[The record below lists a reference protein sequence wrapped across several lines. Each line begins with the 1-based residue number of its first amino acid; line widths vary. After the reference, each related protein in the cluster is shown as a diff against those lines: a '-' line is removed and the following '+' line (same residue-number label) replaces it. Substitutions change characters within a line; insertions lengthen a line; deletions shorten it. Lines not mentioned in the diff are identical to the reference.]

1 MIIGLIVFLVYLY
14 FFIGLPKIMFVIT
27 NLNSGQYALF
37 YSLALACVLLSVF
50 FWSAAWNSILKN
62 LKINL
67 SYRKAYLYYWVGY
80 FTDLVIPCATVCGE
94 LTRLYL
100 VQKETEKNY
109 GAIAASAVTNRIV
122 AYIIVTSGLYVGATF
137 IFLTPNAPDV
147 ITDLFAVFLIGTTLY
162 LAVLL
167 FLALVKKSSEPV
179 SQIYFKVIKTF
190 RPKSYTPAFVVN
202 TQTSLA
208 SFYSGFQIFREHP
221 KLLIKPFIL
230 HALSY
235 FFGLLVFVFIFF
247 ALGIPVNTPQFYIVI
262 YFIAT
267 AVQDASASFSVGGL
281 EILLATIFILYGIS
295 SGASG
300 VTAIIL
306 RSASFWFPLFVGF
319 ICLQIVGTEKL
330 LSNNPQA
337 QAKIHRK

>member
-37 YSLALACVLLSVF
+37 YSLALACVLISVF

-122 AYIIVTSGLYVGATF
+122 AYIIVTSGLYIGATF
-137 IFLTPNAPDV
+137 IFLTPNAPDI

-167 FLALVKKSSEPV
+167 FLALYKKSSKPMA
-179 SQIYFKVIKTF
+179 QIYCKIVKTF
-190 RPKSYTPAFVVN
+190 KPKKYTPEFVAA
-202 TQTSLA
+202 TEMSLA
-208 SFYSGFQIFREHP
+208 SFYNGFQTFREKP
-221 KLLIKPFIL
+221 RLLIKPFAL

-235 FFGLLVFVFIFF
+235 FFGLLVYVFIFF

-267 AVQDASASFSVGGL
+267 AVQDVSASFSVGGL

-300 VTAIIL
+300 VTAVIL